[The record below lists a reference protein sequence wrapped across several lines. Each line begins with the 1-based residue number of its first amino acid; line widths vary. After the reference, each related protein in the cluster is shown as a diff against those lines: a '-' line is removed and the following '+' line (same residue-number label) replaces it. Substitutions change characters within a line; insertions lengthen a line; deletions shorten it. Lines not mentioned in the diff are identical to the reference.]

1 MILASAKGDILQ
13 SMATEERH
21 RYLRIMYDLIARPTI
36 TIPNNQ
42 NNEAKKII
50 IIPDEYTQSLPF
62 GNFLHMCEDKV
73 ITGSGECKSAL
84 K

>member
-42 NNEAKKII
+42 NNEAKKIM
-50 IIPDEYTQSLPF
+50 IIPDDNPCLSEIS
-62 GNFLHMCEDKV
+62 CICARIK
-73 ITGSGECKSAL
+73 
-84 K
+84 